1 LAQVDIPDSMRAVRL
16 GTWQEE
22 PELVEVA
29 TPVPGP
35 GEVLIAID
43 AAGLCHSDLHIMEW
57 PSGAVP
63 WELPFTL
70 GHENAGTVV
79 ALGPGTD
86 GVAEGDRVL
95 VHARWGCGRCWH
107 CLQGAENRCPHSL
120 ELFGG
125 QGGGAGRDGGL
136 ADYMVVPAVR
146 YLVPLGDLD
155 PVLAAP
161 LTDAA
166 LTPYHAIRQ
175 FPEQLRPNGCVVVI
189 GVGGIGHLAVQLLRA
204 LGEARVVAVDVR
216 EDALELALRSGAH
229 AVLPAR
235 DLDVAELRAETGP
248 DGATLVIDCVAT
260 NETLA
265 LAAGVVAPGG
275 AISYVG
281 RGGGTLSVA
290 LGTLPPE
297 CTVTIPTWGTLAEL
311 VEVVALARSGAIHI
325 ETEPLPLEQ
334 ALAGYRRLRRGE
346 VTGRAVVCPAR

>member
-1 LAQVDIPDSMRAVRL
+1 MRAVRL
-16 GTWQEE
+16 VEWQSE
-22 PELVEVA
+22 PVLVEAA
-29 TPVPGP
+29 TPVPGA

-43 AAGLCHSDLHIMEW
+43 ASGLCHSDLHIMEW
-57 PSGAVP
+57 PAGSVP
-63 WELPFTL
+63 WQLPFTL

-79 ALGPGTD
+79 ALGPGTN
-86 GVAEGDRVL
+86 GVTEGDRVL

-136 ADYMVVPAVR
+136 ADYMVVPAAR

-155 PVLAAP
+155 PVTAAP

-189 GVGGIGHLAVQLLRA
+189 GVGGIGHMAVQLLRA
-204 LGEARVVAVDVR
+204 LSEARVVAVDVR
-216 EDALELALRSGAH
+216 EDALELARRSGAH

-235 DLDVAELRAETGP
+235 DLDVGDLRAETGP
-248 DGATLVIDCVAT
+248 DGATLVLDCVAT

-265 LAAGVVAPGG
+265 LAAGVVGPGG
-275 AISYVG
+275 AVSYLG
-281 RGGGTLSVA
+281 RGGGTLPVA
-290 LGTLPPE
+290 VGALPPE

-325 ETEPLPLEQ
+325 ETERLSLDE
-334 ALAGYRRLRRGE
+334 AVEGYRRLSRGD
-346 VTGRAVVCPAR
+346 VVGRAVVSPTA

>member
-1 LAQVDIPDSMRAVRL
+1 MRAVRFVE
-16 GTWQEE
+16 WQSE
-22 PELVEVA
+22 PELVEAA
-29 TPVPGP
+29 TPVPGA
-35 GEVLIAID
+35 GEVLIAIE
-43 AAGLCHSDLHIMEW
+43 ASGLCHSDLHIMEW
-57 PSGAVP
+57 PRGAVP

-70 GHENAGTVV
+70 GHENAGRVV
-79 ALGPGTD
+79 ALGPGTN

-136 ADYMVVPAVR
+136 ADYMVVPAAR

-155 PVLAAP
+155 PALAAP

-189 GVGGIGHLAVQLLRA
+189 GVGGIGHMAVQLLRA
-204 LGEARVVAVDVR
+204 LSEARVVAVDTR
-216 EDALELALRSGAH
+216 EDALELARRSGAH

-235 DLDVAELRAETGP
+235 DLGVAELRAETGS
-248 DGATLVIDCVAT
+248 DGATLVLDCVAT

-281 RGGGTLSVA
+281 RGGGTLPVA

-311 VEVVALARSGAIHI
+311 VEVVALARSGALHI
-325 ETEPLPLEQ
+325 ETELLSLEQ
-334 ALAGYRRLRRGE
+334 AVDGYRRLRRGE
-346 VTGRAVVCPAR
+346 VTGRAVVCPAS